1 VPGIHHKDP
10 NDYIAPLFMNG
21 LHGRMLRLPPPKG
34 KTRDI
39 LFIYGMHASIERV
52 FGVVEYLNK
61 YGSITVPDLPGFGG
75 MQPFYKIGEKPTLD
89 NMADYLAAF
98 IKMRYRRRKVTIIA
112 MSLGFPIVTRM
123 LQRFP
128 ELAKKVEL
136 LISVVGFVHHEEFI
150 FTRRN
155 FLMFRYGASI
165 MSNRLPAFI
174 IKHVALRPAMIR
186 ATYKL
191 VADKNVKMRDA
202 DDAERKMRID
212 FEINLWKI
220 NDIRTYMDNAVTMLT
235 LDLCKQQVNLPVYH
249 VAVAEDRYFDN
260 HIVEQHLGVIYSK
273 VSVIHAHMK
282 QHAPTVIA
290 DAKAASEL
298 VPPKLRRLL
307 NAKSMNRT

>member
-1 VPGIHHKDP
+1 
-10 NDYIAPLFMNG
+10 MNG

-52 FGVVEYLNK
+52 FGLAEFLNK
-61 YGSITVPDLPGFGG
+61 YGTITVPDLPGMGG
-75 MQPFYKIGEKPTLD
+75 MEPFYKIGIKPSID

-98 IKMRYRRRKVTIIA
+98 IKLKYRRRKITIMA

-128 ELAKKVEL
+128 DIAKKVEL
-136 LISVVGFVHHEEFI
+136 LVSVVGFVHHEEFV
-150 FTRRN
+150 FNRRN
-155 FLMFRYGASI
+155 FLTFRYTASVL
-165 MSNRLPAFI
+165 SNRLPAFM
-174 IKHVALRPAMIR
+174 IKHLALRPSMIR
-186 ATYKL
+186 ATYNL
-191 VADKNVKMRDA
+191 AAEKNVKMRDA
-202 DDAERKMRID
+202 TEQERNERIE
-212 FEINLWKI
+212 FEINLWRI

-235 LDLCKQQVNLPVYH
+235 LDLCKQQVDLPVH
-249 VAVAEDRYFDN
+249 HISVAEDRYFDN
-260 HIVEQHLGVIYSK
+260 HIVEQHLGVVYSK
-273 VSVIHAHMK
+273 VSVIKAHMK

-307 NAKSMNRT
+307 NTKSLNKR

>member
-1 VPGIHHKDP
+1 
-10 NDYIAPLFMNG
+10 MNG

-165 MSNRLPAFI
+165 MSNRLPAFL
-174 IKHVALRPAMIR
+174 IKHVALRPTMIR

>member
-1 VPGIHHKDP
+1 VPKSEYKDP
-10 NDYIAPLFMNG
+10 NDYISPLIMNG

-52 FGVVEYLNK
+52 FGLAEFLNK
-61 YGSITVPDLPGFGG
+61 YGSITVPDLPGMGG
-75 MQPFYKIGEKPTLD
+75 MEPFYKIGLKPSID

-98 IKMRYRRRKVTIIA
+98 IKLKYRRRKITIMA

-128 ELAKKVEL
+128 DIAKKVEL
-136 LISVVGFVHHEEFI
+136 LVSVVGFVHHEEFV
-150 FTRRN
+150 FSRRN
-155 FLMFRYGASI
+155 FLMFRYTASVL
-165 MSNRLPAFI
+165 SNRLPSFM
-174 IKHVALRPAMIR
+174 IKHLALRPSMIR
-186 ATYKL
+186 ATYNL
-191 VADKNVKMRDA
+191 SADRNVKMRDA
-202 DDAERKMRID
+202 NEVERKERID
-212 FEINLWKI
+212 FEINLWQI
-220 NDIRTYMDNAVTMLT
+220 NDIRTYMDNGVTMLT
-235 LDLCKQQVNLPVYH
+235 LDLCKQQVDLPVH
-249 VAVAEDRYFDN
+249 HISVAEDRYFNN

-273 VSVIHAHMK
+273 VSVIKAHMK

-307 NAKSMNRT
+307 NAKSLNKR

>member
-1 VPGIHHKDP
+1 
-10 NDYIAPLFMNG
+10 MNG

-165 MSNRLPAFI
+165 MSNRLPAFL

-307 NAKSMNRT
+307 NTKSMNRT

>member
-1 VPGIHHKDP
+1 
-10 NDYIAPLFMNG
+10 MNG